1 MNPIANQLAN
11 GRRIAARSLL
21 MNGGLSVFEAAI
33 YRRKV
38 EGTPDEPDNRDDDAW
53 GGIGTT
59 TESDNHAV
67 DYDELGP
74 AKMMLDRFTG
84 GGMLDNGDL
93 VNEEQS
99 THMAVIEPYDEDTLE
114 DDRAMV
120 LPDWEPKIG
129 DLVAM
134 IIDVKLIVWM
144 EVVGIPSQTIM
155 PDNGKRYLLNKR
167 DDLTYME
174 PFASEMSSRG

>member
-11 GRRIAARSLL
+11 GRRIAARSLI
-21 MNGGLSVFEAAI
+21 MNGGISVFQAAI
-33 YRRKV
+33 YRRTV
-38 EGTPDEPDNRDDDAW
+38 TGTKAAEDRDDEAW

-59 TESDNHAV
+59 TDSDNHAV
-67 DYDELGP
+67 DYSELGP
-74 AKMMLDRFTG
+74 AKMMLDRFSG

-93 VNEEQS
+93 VNPEVATS
-99 THMAVIEPYDEDTLE
+99 MAVIEPYDDSTLE
-114 DDRAMV
+114 DDRAV
-120 LPDWEPKIG
+120 TIPDWEPAVG

-134 IIDVKLIVWM
+134 IVDTKLIVWM

-155 PDNGKRYLLNKR
+155 QDHGKRYFLNKR

-174 PFASEMSSRG
+174 PFATEFAER

>member
-11 GRRIAARSLL
+11 GRRIAARSLI
-21 MNGGLSVFEAAI
+21 MNGGMSVFETAI
-33 YRRKV
+33 YRRSV
-38 EGTPDEPDNRDDDAW
+38 NGTPDEAERDDDAW

-67 DYDELGP
+67 DYTELGP
-74 AKMMLDRFTG
+74 AKMMLDRFSG
-84 GGMLDNGDL
+84 GGLLDNGDL
-93 VNEEQS
+93 TNAEAP
-99 THMAVIEPYDEDTLE
+99 TWMAMIEPYDDETPE
-114 DDRAMV
+114 DDRAV
-120 LPDWEPKIG
+120 TIPEWEPKIG

-134 IIDVKLIVWM
+134 IIDVKLIVWL

-155 PDNGKRYLLNKR
+155 PDHGKRYLLNKR

-174 PFASEMSSRG
+174 PFASEMAGR